1 MPFEN
6 IQKLSTPQMVAEQIL
21 RRIESGELAA
31 GQRLPA
37 QRDLAERLA
46 VGRSSIREAIN
57 ALVVMGYLEVRHG
70 SGTYVRA
77 DPPALDA
84 SLQQLTAA
92 FKAVSLLDLMEIRE
106 VLECQSAAL
115 AAERADSNHL
125 RRLRRIMDQV
135 EATRGDY
142 HIFLKADIDFH
153 ACLAEATGNPVIE
166 EMTKLILDKLVRH
179 HQLLRTDKLSSH
191 YREHSIRSAREIVRA
206 VENANAEEAARWM
219 KIHLSAIRVEL
230 KDILISAHP

>member
-37 QRDLAERLA
+37 QRDLAERLG

-77 DPPALDA
+77 DSPEVDA

-125 RRLRRIMDQV
+125 RRLRRIMEQV
-135 EATRGDY
+135 EATHGDY

-166 EMTKLILDKLVRH
+166 EMSKLILGKLVRH
-179 HQLLRTDKLSSH
+179 HQLLSTDKLSSH
-191 YREHSIRSAREIVRA
+191 YREHSIRSAREVVRA
-206 VENANAEEAARWM
+206 VETANAAEAARWM
-219 KIHLSAIRVEL
+219 KIHLDAIRAEL
-230 KDILISAHP
+230 KDILNP